1 MKAPRRWSLRTRLLV
16 GVLSVVALGF
26 LVAGFA
32 SVQLLRDYLNDRVDE
47 QLRVAEAQLS
57 RLDPSTLH
65 EFSPSLQSFQR
76 ERELLD
82 EYVVQLRDP
91 QGNVEMQ
98 FTGPSQRDE
107 PRLPTLDS
115 EAVHRLAGKP
125 FFTKNAGEY
134 HDAGFRVL
142 ISERPAGKGS
152 LVIAFDYTGTARTM
166 ARFVLIEL
174 AVMLTVLTL
183 SAALGVMVVRV
194 GLRPLTEVEQTAEE
208 IIAGQDLSRRVPT
221 LAAPNTEMGRLSRTL
236 NTMLAAIDG
245 SVTRLRRFVSDASHE
260 LRTPVTGIRGLA
272 ELYRQG
278 AVTDPDE
285 VAALIGRIELEAT
298 RMGLLVED
306 LLLLARLDE
315 ERPLRC
321 EHVDL
326 VPIAADAIEGKP
338 VGLEILGDED
348 PVVIGDEDRLRQVV
362 TNLVN
367 NALTH
372 TPEGTPILVRVG
384 VRDGKALLEVVD
396 NGPGI
401 DAGHADRV
409 FERFYR
415 VDPARARDHSRSPAT
430 GSGLGLSI
438 VKALVHAHGG
448 TVAHSP
454 TGGGGATFRVN
465 LPLAH

>member
-26 LVAGFA
+26 GAAGFA
-32 SVQLLRDYLNDRVDE
+32 SFHLLRDYLKERADE
-47 QLRVAEAQLS
+47 QMHAAEAQLS
-57 RLDPSTLH
+57 GLQPSQI
-65 EFSPSLQSFQR
+65 SDFQR
-76 ERELLD
+76 AGGLLE
-82 EYVVQLRDP
+82 EYVVQFRDER
-91 QGNVEMQ
+91 GILE
-98 FTGPSQRDE
+98 TELSGPSQLDR
-107 PRLPTLDS
+107 PRLPKLDT
-115 EAVHRLAGKP
+115 ETVHRLADKP
-125 FFTKNAGEY
+125 FFAGNDGSHREG
-134 HDAGFRVL
+134 GFRVL
-142 ISERPAGKGS
+142 ISERPAGEGS
-152 LVIAFDYTGTARTM
+152 IVIALDYTGTTRIM

-174 AVMLTVLTL
+174 AVMLTVLVLTAL
-183 SAALGVMVVRV
+183 LGVMVVRV

-208 IIAGQDLSRRVPT
+208 IVAGQDLSRRVPT
-221 LAAPNTEMGRLSRTL
+221 LAAPGTEMGRLSRTL

-278 AVTDPDE
+278 AVTDPVE

-315 ERPLRC
+315 ERPLRS

-326 VPIAADAIEGKP
+326 VPIAADTIEGKP
-338 VGLEILGDED
+338 VGLEIVGEAD
-348 PVVIGDEDRLRQVV
+348 PVVVGDEDRLRQVV

-372 TPEGTPILVRVG
+372 TPEGTAILVRVG
-384 VRDGKALLEVVD
+384 VLDGRALLEVVD
-396 NGPGI
+396 KGPGI
-401 DAGHADRV
+401 DESHAERV

-415 VDPARARDHSRSPAT
+415 VDPARARDHSRAPEA

-438 VKALVHAHGG
+438 VRALVHAHGG
-448 TVAHSP
+448 SVEHRP
-454 TGGGGATFRVN
+454 TPGGGATFTVL
-465 LPLAH
+465 LPLAL

>member
-26 LVAGFA
+26 GVAGIA
-32 SVQLLRDYLNDRVDE
+32 SVMLLRDYLTDRVDE
-47 QLRVAEAQLS
+47 QLHGAEAELS
-57 RLDPSTLH
+57 GLETARVGAIPH
-65 EFSPSLQSFQR
+65 EPG
-76 ERELLD
+76 LLED
-82 EYVVQLRDP
+82 YVIQFYDP
-91 QGNVEMQ
+91 QGDLELQ
-98 FTGPSQRDE
+98 LRGPSQHDL

-115 EAVHRLAGKP
+115 ERVQRLAGKP
-125 FFTKNAGEY
+125 FFVRNAGEP
-134 HDAGFRVL
+134 HEAGFRVL
-142 ISERPAGKGS
+142 ISERRDGKGS
-152 LVIAFDYTGTARTM
+152 LVVAFDYTGTARTM
-166 ARFVLIEL
+166 ARFVAIEL
-174 AVMLTVLTL
+174 AVMLTVLVLT
-183 SAALGVMVVRV
+183 AMLGVMVVRV

-221 LAAPNTEMGRLSRTL
+221 LAGPGTEMGRLSRTL

-245 SVTRLRRFVSDASHE
+245 SVTRLRRFISDASHE

-321 EHVDL
+321 EQVDL

-338 VGLEILGDED
+338 VGLEIVGEDD

-372 TPEGTPILVRVG
+372 TPEGTPILLRVG
-384 VRDGKALLEVVD
+384 VADGRALLEVVD

-401 DAGHADRV
+401 DACHGDRV

-415 VDPARARDHSRSPAT
+415 LDPARARDHSRAPGT

-438 VKALVHAHGG
+438 VKALVHAHDG
-448 TVAHSP
+448 TVGHHP
-454 TGGGGATFRVN
+454 TPGGGATFRVR
-465 LPLAH
+465 LPLATA

>member
-1 MKAPRRWSLRTRLLV
+1 MKAPKRWSLRTRLLI

-26 LVAGFA
+26 GVAGFA
-32 SVQLLRDYLNDRVDE
+32 SVQLLRDYLTDRVDE
-47 QLRVAEAQLS
+47 QLRGAEAELS
-57 RLDPSTLH
+57 GLEIAQVGSIPH
-65 EFSPSLQSFQR
+65 EPD
-76 ERELLD
+76 LLD
-82 EYVVQLRDP
+82 DYVVQFRDP
-91 QGNVEMQ
+91 QGNIELQ
-98 FTGPSQRDE
+98 LHGPSQRDT
-107 PRLPTLDS
+107 PRLPTLDT
-115 EAVHRLAGKP
+115 ATVQRLAGKP
-125 FFTKNAGEY
+125 FYVRNAGEP
-134 HDAGFRVL
+134 HGAGFRVL
-142 ISERPAGKGS
+142 ISERRDGKGS
-152 LVIAFDYTGTARTM
+152 LVVAFDYTGTARTM

-174 AVMLTVLTL
+174 AVMLTVLVLTAL
-183 SAALGVMVVRV
+183 LGVMVVRV

-208 IIAGQDLSRRVPT
+208 IVAGQDLSRRVPT
-221 LAAPNTEMGRLSRTL
+221 LAGPGTEMGRLSRTL

-245 SVTRLRRFVSDASHE
+245 SVTRLRGFVSDASHE

-278 AVTDPDE
+278 AVTDPAE

-321 EHVDL
+321 EQVDL

-338 VGLEILGDED
+338 VGLEIVGDAD
-348 PVVIGDEDRLRQVV
+348 PLVIGDEDRLRQVV

-367 NALTH
+367 NAMTH

-384 VRDGKALLEVVD
+384 VADGRALLEVVD
-396 NGPGI
+396 SGPGI
-401 DAGHADRV
+401 DECHTDRV

-415 VDPARARDHSRSPAT
+415 VDPARARDHSRAPEA

-438 VKALVHAHGG
+438 VKALVHAHDG
-448 TVAHSP
+448 TVRHRP
-454 TGGGGATFRVN
+454 TPGGGATFSVT
-465 LPLAH
+465 LPLAPA